1 MFANHVFKTILYKRY
16 GTILKQL
23 NIKQQCS
30 TNVLKI
36 VKYKI
41 YLIVKS
47 IANRL
52 ANILVQL
59 VNINIHKLTYVI
71 ALISSMGKNVLLVKK
86 YYNNRIGVVRRLG

>member
-30 TNVLKI
+30 KNVLII

-41 YLIVKS
+41 SLIVKF
-47 IANRL
+47 IANL
-52 ANILVQL
+52 L
-59 VNINIHKLTYVI
+59 VNICVHLVNLNMLKLIFVK
-71 ALISSMGKNVLLVKK
+71 ALILSMDSNVYLANK
-86 YYNNRIGVVRRLG
+86 YYRNIIWIVRHLV